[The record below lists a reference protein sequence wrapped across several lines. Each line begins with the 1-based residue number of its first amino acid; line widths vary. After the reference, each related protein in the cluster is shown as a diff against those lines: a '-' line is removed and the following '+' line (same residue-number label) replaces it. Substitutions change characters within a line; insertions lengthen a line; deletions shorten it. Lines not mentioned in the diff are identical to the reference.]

1 MSGSSALR
9 IVHCVRSPIGGIFRH
24 IGDLAMAQHEAG
36 HSVGIILDSSTGGAF
51 EDEHIKRLEPYLR
64 LGYRRIPMRRQISPA
79 DILALYR
86 VYQDVRRLDPHI
98 LHAHGA
104 KGGAYARIIGTMMR
118 VGGSP
123 VQRIYCPHGGSLHYD
138 TASLRG
144 RLYFVLEKTLERIT
158 DGLVFVS
165 DYERLGYFTKIGYP
179 AAPARLVYNGLRPEE
194 FIPVNAADDPVDFL
208 FIGMLRDLKG
218 PDVFIRA
225 IARLR
230 DRSKIAATALIV
242 GDGPDKA
249 SYRDLVR
256 DLGLSGQIEFRDPMP
271 ARDAFALA
279 RTVVVPSRAE
289 SMPYIVLETLAAA
302 KPIIAT
308 HVGGIPE
315 IFASQESCLI
325 KAGDSD
331 ALANA
336 MSDHLNDPQA
346 AQAKATEGAAMIR
359 DRFAQHVMA
368 AGVEDFYRELI
379 GPDQSVQ
386 ASDVAA
392 ADNPAIQAKHTLF
405 EIEN

>member
-1 MSGSSALR
+1 MSGNSALR
-9 IVHCVRSPIGGIFRH
+9 IVHCVRSPVGGIFRH
-24 IGDLAMAQHEAG
+24 IGDLAVAQHEAG

-64 LGYRRIPMRRQISPA
+64 LGYRRIPMRRQISPT
-79 DILALYR
+79 DFLALYR

-118 VGGSP
+118 AGGSP
-123 VQRIYCPHGGSLHYD
+123 VRRLYCPHGGSLHHD
-138 TASLRG
+138 AASVRG
-144 RLYFVLEKTLERIT
+144 RLYFILEKALERIT

-194 FIPVNAADDPVDFL
+194 FIPVEAAAEAADFL

-225 IARLR
+225 IAALR
-230 DRSKIAATALIV
+230 DRLNIAATALIV

-256 DLGLSGQIEFRDPMP
+256 DLGLSDQIEFRDPMP

-279 RTVVVPSRAE
+279 RTVVVPSLAE
-289 SMPYIVLETLAAA
+289 SMPYIVLETMAAA
-302 KPIIAT
+302 RPIIAT

-315 IFASQESCLI
+315 IFADRENRLI
-325 KAGDSD
+325 EAGDSD
-331 ALANA
+331 ALAHA
-336 MSDHLNDPQA
+336 MSAHLNDPHA
-346 AQAKATEGAAMIR
+346 AQAEATRDADMIR
-359 DRFAQHVMA
+359 DRFSQHVMA
-368 AGVEDFYRELI
+368 AGVEDFYRQLI
-379 GPDQSVQ
+379 GPDHAVQ
-386 ASDVAA
+386 ATDT
-392 ADNPAIQAKHTLF
+392 ADAENQALRAKHTVF
-405 EIEN
+405 EIKN